1 VALCDGCGEA
11 NAVGARFCAACGSAL
26 PEGVREG
33 FEVRKTV
40 TILFCDV
47 VGSTALG
54 EATDPETTRR
64 VMSRYAETMADVVRE
79 HGGTVERFRGDEVM
93 AVFGVPVVHEDDA
106 LRAVRTGMEMQRRLG
121 DLNAELR
128 GTWGVELACRIGI
141 NTGEVVAGDPGTG
154 ESFVTG
160 DAVNLAKRLEQAA
173 EAGAI
178 LIGTATY
185 PLVRDAVKV
194 GPRERFSAKGKSEPV
209 ARLTLEEVDATAAGY
224 ARRLDAPLVG
234 RVGEFEEIR
243 VAIEQLFGER
253 RCGLLSL
260 MGPAGIGKS
269 RLAQELASRFAPG
282 ARVASGRCLPYG
294 PGITYWP
301 LVELVGELGGLGA
314 ISDAIGDLDDAPA
327 ALEQVGAAIG
337 DSNLV
342 VPSDEVFWGVK
353 RMLEGLSRDRPLL
366 VCLEDVHWAEPTML
380 DLVEYVAAFATG
392 PIVLLCNARGE
403 LLEARPGWARYPLYE
418 LAQLSAADTD
428 ELVGS
433 LGIDDVD
440 LRRLIASTAEGNP
453 LFAEQLAAMV
463 VESGRG
469 AGGDLELP
477 ASIQALLAA
486 RLDSLDPDE
495 RKVLERASV
504 VGKEFWQ
511 RAVADLSSAVDR
523 PHVAGRLL
531 SLARKGLVRPVRA
544 GQAGEDGFRF
554 RHSLIRDVAYAGIPK
569 AVRAELHEGFSTW
582 LRSQTASR
590 FGEHDEI
597 VGYHAEQA
605 HRYRVELGPVDA
617 RTRALAEQAAALLG
631 AAGRRAFAID
641 DMPAAVGL
649 LERTAALLPVGDE
662 RRLEALRDHALALW
676 ESGSAEE
683 GTRALERLHAEATAA
698 EDARMTALA
707 ELERIV
713 HEQLTGVDV
722 DAVQTAAER
731 VIELSSASGDEAAVA
746 RAWRRLSSA
755 RRRVGAYSDA
765 EAAARSALSHARAA
779 GDRREEARAADALC
793 NCLLY
798 GPTPA
803 SDALATCSELLTAA
817 GRTRTLEANVTG
829 VAAGLEAMLGDFD
842 KARAAYARAA
852 SMLEELGLEL
862 ARAALTQ
869 IGVPLELLA
878 GDPIAGEREARK
890 GAEIFARFGSS
901 VVQAPL
907 IAESLHAQGR
917 FHEAAQA
924 LTEAAVGSRPAIAQ
938 WQVHWRIVEARL
950 ALADERPVDAVESAG
965 AGVALAEPTE
975 DLNLRGDAMAALGA
989 AQRAVGRHK
998 EAAEALRSARAF
1010 YEAKGNVAAVAA
1022 LPVEA
1027 QSTA

>member
-1 VALCDGCGEA
+1 VAVCDRCGEA
-11 NAVGARFCAACGSAL
+11 NAADARFCGACGAEL
-26 PEGVREG
+26 RGGLRQG

-64 VMSRYAETMADVVRE
+64 VMSRYAEAMAEVVRE

-106 LRAVRTGMEMQRRLG
+106 LRAVRAGMEMQRRLA
-121 DLNAELR
+121 DLNGELR

-185 PLVRDAVKV
+185 PLVKDAVKV
-194 GPRERFSAKGKSEPV
+194 GPRERFSAKGKSQPV
-209 ARLTLEEVDATAAGY
+209 ARLALKDVDATAAGY

-234 RVGEFEEIR
+234 RLGELEEIGA
-243 VAIEQLFGER
+243 AIGRLFAER
-253 RCGLLSL
+253 RCGLVSL
-260 MGPAGIGKS
+260 IGPAGIGKS
-269 RLAQELASRFAPG
+269 RLAQELAARFAPD
-282 ARVASGRCLPYG
+282 ARVTSGRCLPYG

-301 LVELVGELGGLGA
+301 LVELVGGLGGLGA
-314 ISDAIGDLDDAPA
+314 IADAIGDLDDAGA
-327 ALEQVGAAIG
+327 ALERVATAIG
-337 DSNLV
+337 GSDLV

-366 VCLEDVHWAEPTML
+366 VCLEDIHWAEPTML

-403 LLEARPGWARYPLYE
+403 VLETRPAWARYPLYE
-418 LAQLSAADTD
+418 LAQLSTAETD

-433 LGIDDVD
+433 LGIEDVE
-440 LRRLIASTAEGNP
+440 LRVQIASTAEGNP

-469 AGGDLELP
+469 AGDDLELP

-544 GQAGEDGFRF
+544 EPAGEDSFRF

-582 LRSQTASR
+582 LRSQTAGG

-605 HRYRVELGPVDA
+605 HRYRVELGPIDD
-617 RTRALAEQAAALLG
+617 RTKALAEQAAALLG

-649 LERTAALLPVGDE
+649 LERTAALLPVGDG
-662 RRLEALRDHALALW
+662 RRLEALCDHALALW
-676 ESGSAEE
+676 ESGSADE
-683 GTRALERLHAEATAA
+683 GARALERLHSEAIAA
-698 EDARMTALA
+698 GDARMIALA
-707 ELERIV
+707 ELERVV

-722 DAVQTAAER
+722 DAVQAAAER
-731 VIELSSASGDEAAVA
+731 VIDLSSASGDDAAVA

-765 EAAARSALSHARAA
+765 ETAARSALSHARAA

-829 VAAGLEAMLGDFD
+829 VIAGLEAMLGDFD
-842 KARAAYARAA
+842 GARMAYARAA

-869 IGVPLELLA
+869 IGAPLELLA
-878 GDPIAGEREARK
+878 GDPVAAEREARK
-890 GAEIFARFGSS
+890 GAELFSRFGSS
-901 VVQAPL
+901 AVQAPL

-917 FHEAAQA
+917 FDEASRA
-924 LTEAAVGSRPAIAQ
+924 LAENGVESGPGIAQ
-938 WQVHWRIVEARL
+938 WQVRWRIVAARL
-950 ALADERPVDAVESAG
+950 AIADERAQDALESAA
-965 AGVALAEPTE
+965 AGVELADRTD
-975 DLNLRGDAMAALGA
+975 DLNLRGDALAALA
-989 AQRAVGRHK
+989 ESRLAMGRPE
-998 EAAEALRSARAF
+998 EAAEGLAAARAF
-1010 YEAKGNVAAVAA
+1010 YDAKGNIAARAA
-1022 LPVEA
+1022 LPA
-1027 QSTA
+1027 PARSTA